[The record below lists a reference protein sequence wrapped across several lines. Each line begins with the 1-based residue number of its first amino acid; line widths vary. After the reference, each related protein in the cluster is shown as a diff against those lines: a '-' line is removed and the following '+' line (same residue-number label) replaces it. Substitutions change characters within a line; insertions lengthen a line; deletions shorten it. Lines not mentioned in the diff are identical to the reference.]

1 MTDRLLTRPFV
12 FAWLANMAQG
22 MAFTMFLH
30 FPGFLKG
37 LGAGEVEIGLIVG
50 LTAVASIAVRPS
62 VGRAMDQRGRR
73 PVILFGN
80 VVNVAVLALYL
91 TVGELGAWLYA
102 VRITHGFAEAL
113 LFTAL
118 FTYGADQVR
127 ATVAPRRSPSSE
139 SRGSCLSLWEACWAT
154 SSWLAGISTSS
165 SLSFWVSGF
174 SLCSSATPSRISQ
187 AGNGSRTTPTIPRLG
202 TAEESDA
209 AVVGDAGVLAGSDGV
224 FHVPLKT
231 FVIDTGIGSVGLF
244 FSTYAATAIGLRLFA
259 AWLPDRV
266 GPKRVLYPALGS
278 MVLGFIV
285 LASATGSGA
294 IAVAGV
300 LCGAGH
306 GYAFP
311 IVMGM
316 VVSRAAEADRG
327 SAMAIFTGLFDVG
340 ALLGGPAFGAIIRFG
355 SYSSMFLAAGGWML
369 VGGLIYAY
377 LDRSNPVAPTGMRR
391 THLAGTSMIPAK
403 APQSSW
409 RMTPTRKQGLTA
421 DSPAPPVSPCPLR
434 TATRSPGADG
444 GAVRTKRGLRGQ
456 TAHQPMYLPSD
467 RLLPQSATSPTSG
480 EGGRKG
486 PQPLPVPQRAPPAQT
501 GELSEQSED

>member
-1 MTDRLLTRPFV
+1 MTDRLLTKPFV
-12 FAWLANMAQG
+12 FSGLANMAQG

-91 TVGELGAWLYA
+91 TVGELGFWLYA
-102 VRITHGFAEAL
+102 VRITHGFAVAL

-118 FTYGADQVR
+118 FTYGADQVP
-127 ATVAPRRSPSSE
+127 ATRRTEGIALFGISGILPIALGGVLGDIILA
-139 SRGSCLSLWEACWAT
+139 RWDFGIFFLFVLGFGILALVLSLPLPESHNPSAGGDRPQRF
-154 SSWLAGISTSS
+154 LASVRQKN
-165 SLSFWVSGF
+165 LVPLWWVTLVF
-174 SLCSSATPSRISQ
+174 SLA
-187 AGNGSRTTPTIPRLG
+187 L
-202 TAEESDA
+202 TAY
-209 AVVGDAGVLAGSDGV
+209 
-224 FHVPLKT
+224 FTFLKT

-244 FSTYAATAIGLRLFA
+244 FSAYAATAIGLRLFA

-316 VVSRAAEADRG
+316 VVTRAAEADRG

-369 VGGLIYAY
+369 AGGLIYAY

-391 THLAGTSMIPAK
+391 TRLAGTSMIPGESAVV
-403 APQSSW
+403 AI
-409 RMTPTRKQGLTA
+409 
-421 DSPAPPVSPCPLR
+421 
-434 TATRSPGADG
+434 DG
-444 GAVRTKRGLRGQ
+444 
-456 TAHQPMYLPSD
+456 D
-467 RLLPQSATSPTSG
+467 
-480 EGGRKG
+480 
-486 PQPLPVPQRAPPAQT
+486 PPA
-501 GELSEQSED
+501 SKH

>member
-1 MTDRLLTRPFV
+1 VTDRLLTRPFV

-50 LTAVASIAVRPS
+50 LTAVASIAVRPT
-62 VGRAMDQRGRR
+62 VGRAMDRRGRR

-80 VVNVAVLALYL
+80 IVNVAVLALYL
-91 TVGELGAWLYA
+91 TVGELGIWLYA

-118 FTYGADQVR
+118 FTYGADQVP
-127 ATVAPRRSPSSE
+127 ATRRTEGIALFGISGILPIALGGVLGDIILA
-139 SRGSCLSLWEACWAT
+139 RWDFDVFFVFVLGFGILSLLLSLPLPE
-154 SSWLAGISTSS
+154 SSPTGADGEEQKRFLASV
-165 SLSFWVSGF
+165 LQKNLVPLWWVTLVF
-174 SLCSSATPSRISQ
+174 SLA
-187 AGNGSRTTPTIPRLG
+187 L
-202 TAEESDA
+202 TAY
-209 AVVGDAGVLAGSDGV
+209 
-224 FHVPLKT
+224 FTFLKT

-278 MVLGFIV
+278 MVLGFVV

-377 LDRSNPVAPTGMRR
+377 LDRSNPVAPTGERR
-391 THLAGTSMIPAK
+391 TRLGGTSMIPGESA
-403 APQSSW
+403 AVLIDSDP
-409 RMTPTRKQGLTA
+409 PTT
-421 DSPAPPVSPCPLR
+421 DN
-434 TATRSPGADG
+434 
-444 GAVRTKRGLRGQ
+444 
-456 TAHQPMYLPSD
+456 
-467 RLLPQSATSPTSG
+467 
-480 EGGRKG
+480 
-486 PQPLPVPQRAPPAQT
+486 
-501 GELSEQSED
+501 

>member
-1 MTDRLLTRPFV
+1 
-12 FAWLANMAQG
+12 MAQG

-118 FTYGADQVR
+118 FTYGADQVP
-127 ATVAPRRSPSSE
+127 ATRRTEGIALFGISGILPIALGGVLGDIILA
-139 SRGSCLSLWEACWAT
+139 RWDFDVFFVVVLGFGILSLLLSLPLPESHKPGT
-154 SSWLAGISTSS
+154 GGDQPQRFLASV
-165 SLSFWVSGF
+165 LQKNLVPLWWVTLVF
-174 SLCSSATPSRISQ
+174 SLA
-187 AGNGSRTTPTIPRLG
+187 L
-202 TAEESDA
+202 TAY
-209 AVVGDAGVLAGSDGV
+209 
-224 FHVPLKT
+224 FTFLKT

-244 FSTYAATAIGLRLFA
+244 FSAYAATAIGLRLFA

-285 LASATGSGA
+285 LASATGSGG

-391 THLAGTSMIPAK
+391 TRLAGTSMIPGESA
-403 APQSSW
+403 
-409 RMTPTRKQGLTA
+409 
-421 DSPAPPVSPCPLR
+421 
-434 TATRSPGADG
+434 
-444 GAVRTKRGLRGQ
+444 AV
-456 TAHQPMYLPSD
+456 
-467 RLLPQSATSPTSG
+467 LLDDD
-480 EGGRKG
+480 
-486 PQPLPVPQRAPPAQT
+486 PPA
-501 GELSEQSED
+501 SKD

>member
-1 MTDRLLTRPFV
+1 
-12 FAWLANMAQG
+12 MAQG

-62 VGRAMDQRGRR
+62 VGRTMDRRGRR

-80 VVNVAVLALYL
+80 IVNVAVLALYL
-91 TVGELGAWLYA
+91 TVGELGMWLYA

-118 FTYGADQVR
+118 FTYGADQVP
-127 ATVAPRRSPSSE
+127 ASRRTEGIALFGISGILPIALGGVLGDIILA
-139 SRGSCLSLWEACWAT
+139 RWDFDVFFVVVLGFGILSLLLSLPLPE
-154 SSWLAGISTSS
+154 SSPIGAGGEERKRFLASV
-165 SLSFWVSGF
+165 LQKNLVPLWWVTLVF
-174 SLCSSATPSRISQ
+174 SLA
-187 AGNGSRTTPTIPRLG
+187 L
-202 TAEESDA
+202 TAY
-209 AVVGDAGVLAGSDGV
+209 
-224 FHVPLKT
+224 FTFLKT

-278 MVLGFIV
+278 MVLGFVV

-355 SYSSMFLAAGGWML
+355 NYSSMFLAAGGWML

-377 LDRSNPVAPTGMRR
+377 LDRANPVAPISGRR
-391 THLAGTSMIPAK
+391 TRLGGTSMIPGESAVV
-403 APQSSW
+403 AIDVDP
-409 RMTPTRKQGLTA
+409 
-421 DSPAPPVSPCPLR
+421 
-434 TATRSPGADG
+434 PGA
-444 GAVRTKRGLRGQ
+444 
-456 TAHQPMYLPSD
+456 
-467 RLLPQSATSPTSG
+467 
-480 EGGRKG
+480 
-486 PQPLPVPQRAPPAQT
+486 
-501 GELSEQSED
+501 

>member
-1 MTDRLLTRPFV
+1 
-12 FAWLANMAQG
+12 MAQG

-91 TVGELGAWLYA
+91 TVGELGFWLYA
-102 VRITHGFAEAL
+102 VRITHGFAVAL

-118 FTYGADQVR
+118 FTYGADQVP
-127 ATVAPRRSPSSE
+127 ATRRTEGIALFGISGILPIALGGVLGDIILA
-139 SRGSCLSLWEACWAT
+139 RWDFGIFFLFVLGFGILALVLSLPLPESHNPSAGGDRPQRF
-154 SSWLAGISTSS
+154 LASVRQKN
-165 SLSFWVSGF
+165 LVPLWWVTLVF
-174 SLCSSATPSRISQ
+174 SLA
-187 AGNGSRTTPTIPRLG
+187 L
-202 TAEESDA
+202 TAY
-209 AVVGDAGVLAGSDGV
+209 
-224 FHVPLKT
+224 FTFLKT

-244 FSTYAATAIGLRLFA
+244 FSAYAATAIGLRLFA

-369 VGGLIYAY
+369 AGGLIYAY

-391 THLAGTSMIPAK
+391 TRLAGTSMIPGESAVV
-403 APQSSW
+403 AI
-409 RMTPTRKQGLTA
+409 
-421 DSPAPPVSPCPLR
+421 
-434 TATRSPGADG
+434 DG
-444 GAVRTKRGLRGQ
+444 
-456 TAHQPMYLPSD
+456 D
-467 RLLPQSATSPTSG
+467 
-480 EGGRKG
+480 
-486 PQPLPVPQRAPPAQT
+486 PPA
-501 GELSEQSED
+501 SKH

>member
-1 MTDRLLTRPFV
+1 
-12 FAWLANMAQG
+12 MAQG

-62 VGRAMDQRGRR
+62 VGRAMDRRGRR

-102 VRITHGFAEAL
+102 VRITHGFAVAL

-118 FTYGADQVR
+118 FTYGADQVP
-127 ATVAPRRSPSSE
+127 ASRRTEGIALFGISGILPIALGGVLGDIILARWE
-139 SRGSCLSLWEACWAT
+139 FDIFFVVVLGFGILSLLLSLPLPESHAPGG
-154 SSWLAGISTSS
+154 SGDQPQRFLASV
-165 SLSFWVSGF
+165 LQKNLLPLWWVTLVF
-174 SLCSSATPSRISQ
+174 SLA
-187 AGNGSRTTPTIPRLG
+187 L
-202 TAEESDA
+202 TAY
-209 AVVGDAGVLAGSDGV
+209 
-224 FHVPLKT
+224 FTFLKT

-278 MVLGFIV
+278 MVLGFVV
-285 LASATGSGA
+285 LASATGAGA
-294 IAVAGV
+294 VAVAGM

-369 VGGLIYAY
+369 AGGIIYAY
-377 LDRSNPVAPTGMRR
+377 LDRSNPVAPTGLRR
-391 THLAGTSMIPAK
+391 TRLGGTSMIPGESAVVVIDVD
-403 APQSSW
+403 P
-409 RMTPTRKQGLTA
+409 
-421 DSPAPPVSPCPLR
+421 
-434 TATRSPGADG
+434 PGA
-444 GAVRTKRGLRGQ
+444 RTESQ
-456 TAHQPMYLPSD
+456 
-467 RLLPQSATSPTSG
+467 
-480 EGGRKG
+480 
-486 PQPLPVPQRAPPAQT
+486 
-501 GELSEQSED
+501 

>member
-1 MTDRLLTRPFV
+1 
-12 FAWLANMAQG
+12 MAQG

-91 TVGELGAWLYA
+91 TVGELGIWLYA

-118 FTYGADQVR
+118 FTYGADQVP
-127 ATVAPRRSPSSE
+127 ATRRTEGIALFGISGILPIALGGVLGDVILARWAFDVFFIVVLGFGILSLLLSLPLPESSPTGTGGEKPRRFLASVLQKNLVP
-139 SRGSCLSLWEACWAT
+139 LW
-154 SSWLAGISTSS
+154 
-165 SLSFWVSGF
+165 WVTLVF
-174 SLCSSATPSRISQ
+174 SLA
-187 AGNGSRTTPTIPRLG
+187 L
-202 TAEESDA
+202 TAY
-209 AVVGDAGVLAGSDGV
+209 
-224 FHVPLKT
+224 FTFLKT

-244 FSTYAATAIGLRLFA
+244 FSAYAATAIGLRLFA

-294 IAVAGV
+294 IAAAGV

-355 SYSSMFLAAGGWML
+355 SYSSMFLAAAGWML
-369 VGGLIYAY
+369 AGGLVYAY
-377 LDRSNPVAPTGMRR
+377 LDRSNPVAPSGIRR
-391 THLAGTSMIPAK
+391 TRLGGTSMIPGESAVI
-403 APQSSW
+403 PV
-409 RMTPTRKQGLTA
+409 
-421 DSPAPPVSPCPLR
+421 DIDPP
-434 TATRSPGADG
+434 
-444 GAVRTKRGLRGQ
+444 
-456 TAHQPMYLPSD
+456 
-467 RLLPQSATSPTSG
+467 
-480 EGGRKG
+480 
-486 PQPLPVPQRAPPAQT
+486 RA
-501 GELSEQSED
+501 

>member
-1 MTDRLLTRPFV
+1 MTDRLLTKPFV
-12 FAWLANMAQG
+12 FSWLANMAQG

-91 TVGELGAWLYA
+91 TVGELGFWLYA
-102 VRITHGFAEAL
+102 VRITHGFAVAL

-118 FTYGADQVR
+118 FTYGADQVP
-127 ATVAPRRSPSSE
+127 ATRRTEGIALFGISGILPIALGGVLGDIILA
-139 SRGSCLSLWEACWAT
+139 RWDFDIFFLFVLGFGILALVLSLPLPESHNPSAGGDQPQRF
-154 SSWLAGISTSS
+154 LASVRQKN
-165 SLSFWVSGF
+165 LVPLWWVTLVF
-174 SLCSSATPSRISQ
+174 SLA
-187 AGNGSRTTPTIPRLG
+187 L
-202 TAEESDA
+202 TAY
-209 AVVGDAGVLAGSDGV
+209 
-224 FHVPLKT
+224 FTFLKT

-244 FSTYAATAIGLRLFA
+244 FSAYAATAIGLRLFA

-316 VVSRAAEADRG
+316 VVTRAAEADRG

-369 VGGLIYAY
+369 AGGLIYAY

-391 THLAGTSMIPAK
+391 TRLAGTSMIPGESAVV
-403 APQSSW
+403 AI
-409 RMTPTRKQGLTA
+409 
-421 DSPAPPVSPCPLR
+421 
-434 TATRSPGADG
+434 DG
-444 GAVRTKRGLRGQ
+444 
-456 TAHQPMYLPSD
+456 D
-467 RLLPQSATSPTSG
+467 
-480 EGGRKG
+480 
-486 PQPLPVPQRAPPAQT
+486 PPA
-501 GELSEQSED
+501 SKH

>member
-1 MTDRLLTRPFV
+1 M

-50 LTAVASIAVRPS
+50 LTAVASIAVRPT
-62 VGRAMDQRGRR
+62 VGRAMDRRGRR

-80 VVNVAVLALYL
+80 IVNVAVLALYL
-91 TVGELGAWLYA
+91 TVGELGIWLYA

-118 FTYGADQVR
+118 FTYGADQVP
-127 ATVAPRRSPSSE
+127 ATRRTEGIALFGISGILPIALGGVLGDIILA
-139 SRGSCLSLWEACWAT
+139 RWDFDVFFVFVLGFGILSLLLSLPLPE
-154 SSWLAGISTSS
+154 SSPTGAVGEERKRFLASV
-165 SLSFWVSGF
+165 LQKNLVPLWWVTLVF
-174 SLCSSATPSRISQ
+174 SLA
-187 AGNGSRTTPTIPRLG
+187 L
-202 TAEESDA
+202 TAY
-209 AVVGDAGVLAGSDGV
+209 
-224 FHVPLKT
+224 FTFLKT

-259 AWLPDRV
+259 GWLPDRV

-278 MVLGFIV
+278 MVLGFVV

-316 VVSRAAEADRG
+316 VVSRAAETDRG

-355 SYSSMFLAAGGWML
+355 NYSSMFLAAGGWML

-377 LDRSNPVAPTGMRR
+377 LDRSNPVAPTGARR
-391 THLAGTSMIPAK
+391 TRLGGTSMIPGESAVV
-403 APQSSW
+403 AIDVDP
-409 RMTPTRKQGLTA
+409 
-421 DSPAPPVSPCPLR
+421 
-434 TATRSPGADG
+434 PGA
-444 GAVRTKRGLRGQ
+444 
-456 TAHQPMYLPSD
+456 
-467 RLLPQSATSPTSG
+467 
-480 EGGRKG
+480 
-486 PQPLPVPQRAPPAQT
+486 
-501 GELSEQSED
+501 

>member
-1 MTDRLLTRPFV
+1 VTDRLLTRPFV

-118 FTYGADQVR
+118 FTYGADQVP
-127 ATVAPRRSPSSE
+127 ATRRTEGIALFGISGILPIALGGVLGDIILA
-139 SRGSCLSLWEACWAT
+139 RWDFDVFFVVVLGFGILSLLLSLPLPESHKPGAGGEQPQRF
-154 SSWLAGISTSS
+154 LASVTQRN
-165 SLSFWVSGF
+165 LLPLWWVTLVF
-174 SLCSSATPSRISQ
+174 SLA
-187 AGNGSRTTPTIPRLG
+187 L
-202 TAEESDA
+202 TAY
-209 AVVGDAGVLAGSDGV
+209 
-224 FHVPLKT
+224 FTFLKT

-244 FSTYAATAIGLRLFA
+244 FSAYAATAIGLRLFA

-278 MVLGFIV
+278 MVLGFVV
-285 LASATGSGA
+285 LASADGSGA

-369 VGGLIYAY
+369 VGGIIYAY

-391 THLAGTSMIPAK
+391 TRLAGTSMIPGESA
-403 APQSSW
+403 
-409 RMTPTRKQGLTA
+409 
-421 DSPAPPVSPCPLR
+421 
-434 TATRSPGADG
+434 
-444 GAVRTKRGLRGQ
+444 AV
-456 TAHQPMYLPSD
+456 
-467 RLLPQSATSPTSG
+467 LLDDD
-480 EGGRKG
+480 
-486 PQPLPVPQRAPPAQT
+486 PPAGVT
-501 GELSEQSED
+501 TND

>member
-1 MTDRLLTRPFV
+1 MTDRLLTKPFV

-62 VGRAMDQRGRR
+62 VGRAMDRRGRR

-91 TVGELGAWLYA
+91 TVGELGFWLYA

-118 FTYGADQVR
+118 FTYGADQVP
-127 ATVAPRRSPSSE
+127 ATRRTEGIALFGISGILPIALGGVLGDIILA
-139 SRGSCLSLWEACWAT
+139 RWDFDIFFLFVLGFGILALVLSLPLPESHNPSAGGEQPQRFLT
-154 SSWLAGISTSS
+154 SVLQKNLVPLW
-165 SLSFWVSGF
+165 WVTLVF
-174 SLCSSATPSRISQ
+174 SLA
-187 AGNGSRTTPTIPRLG
+187 L
-202 TAEESDA
+202 TAY
-209 AVVGDAGVLAGSDGV
+209 
-224 FHVPLKT
+224 FTFLKT

-244 FSTYAATAIGLRLFA
+244 FSAYAATAIGLRLFA

-369 VGGLIYAY
+369 AGGLIYAY

-391 THLAGTSMIPAK
+391 TRLAGTSMIPGESAVV
-403 APQSSW
+403 AI
-409 RMTPTRKQGLTA
+409 
-421 DSPAPPVSPCPLR
+421 
-434 TATRSPGADG
+434 DG
-444 GAVRTKRGLRGQ
+444 
-456 TAHQPMYLPSD
+456 D
-467 RLLPQSATSPTSG
+467 
-480 EGGRKG
+480 
-486 PQPLPVPQRAPPAQT
+486 PPA
-501 GELSEQSED
+501 GKD

>member
-1 MTDRLLTRPFV
+1 
-12 FAWLANMAQG
+12 MAQG

-80 VVNVAVLALYL
+80 IVNVAVLALYL

-118 FTYGADQVR
+118 FTYGADQVP
-127 ATVAPRRSPSSE
+127 ATRRTEGIALFGISGILPIALGGVLGDIILA
-139 SRGSCLSLWEACWAT
+139 RWDFDVFFLVVLGFGILALLLSLPLPESHKPGAGGDQPQRF
-154 SSWLAGISTSS
+154 LASVMQKN
-165 SLSFWVSGF
+165 LVPLWWVTLVF
-174 SLCSSATPSRISQ
+174 SLA
-187 AGNGSRTTPTIPRLG
+187 L
-202 TAEESDA
+202 TAY
-209 AVVGDAGVLAGSDGV
+209 
-224 FHVPLKT
+224 FTFLKT

-244 FSTYAATAIGLRLFA
+244 FSAYAATAIGLRLFA

-285 LASATGSGA
+285 LASATGSGG

-391 THLAGTSMIPAK
+391 TRLAGTSMIPGESA
-403 APQSSW
+403 AV
-409 RMTPTRKQGLTA
+409 LL
-421 DSPAPPVSPCPLR
+421 DDDPP
-434 TATRSPGADG
+434 G
-444 GAVRTKRGLRGQ
+444 
-456 TAHQPMYLPSD
+456 
-467 RLLPQSATSPTSG
+467 
-480 EGGRKG
+480 
-486 PQPLPVPQRAPPAQT
+486 
-501 GELSEQSED
+501 SED

>member
-1 MTDRLLTRPFV
+1 VTDRLLTKPFV

-50 LTAVASIAVRPS
+50 MTAVASIAVRPS

-91 TVGELGAWLYA
+91 TVGELGFWLYA
-102 VRITHGFAEAL
+102 VRITHGFAVAL

-118 FTYGADQVR
+118 FTYGADQVP
-127 ATVAPRRSPSSE
+127 ATRRTEGIALFGISGILPIALGGVLGDIILA
-139 SRGSCLSLWEACWAT
+139 RWDFDIFFLFVLGFGILALVLSLPLPESHNPSAGGDQPQRF
-154 SSWLAGISTSS
+154 LASVRQKN
-165 SLSFWVSGF
+165 LVPLWWVTLVF
-174 SLCSSATPSRISQ
+174 SLA
-187 AGNGSRTTPTIPRLG
+187 L
-202 TAEESDA
+202 TAY
-209 AVVGDAGVLAGSDGV
+209 
-224 FHVPLKT
+224 FTFLKT

-244 FSTYAATAIGLRLFA
+244 FSAYAATAIGLRLFA

-369 VGGLIYAY
+369 AGGLIYAY

-391 THLAGTSMIPAK
+391 TRLAGTSMIPGE
-403 APQSSW
+403 S
-409 RMTPTRKQGLTA
+409 
-421 DSPAPPVSPCPLR
+421 
-434 TATRSPGADG
+434 
-444 GAVRTKRGLRGQ
+444 AVV
-456 TAHQPMYLPSD
+456 AID
-467 RLLPQSATSPTSG
+467 
-480 EGGRKG
+480 
-486 PQPLPVPQRAPPAQT
+486 VDPPAA
-501 GELSEQSED
+501 ED

>member
-1 MTDRLLTRPFV
+1 MTDRLLTKPFV

-50 LTAVASIAVRPS
+50 MTAVASIAVRPS

-91 TVGELGAWLYA
+91 TVGELGFWLYA
-102 VRITHGFAEAL
+102 VRITHGFAVAL

-118 FTYGADQVR
+118 FTYGADQVP
-127 ATVAPRRSPSSE
+127 ATRRTEGIALFGISGILPIALGGVLGDIILA
-139 SRGSCLSLWEACWAT
+139 RWDFDIFFLFVLGFGILALVLSLPLPESHNPSAGGDQPQRF
-154 SSWLAGISTSS
+154 LASVRQKN
-165 SLSFWVSGF
+165 LVPLWWVTLVF
-174 SLCSSATPSRISQ
+174 SLA
-187 AGNGSRTTPTIPRLG
+187 L
-202 TAEESDA
+202 TAY
-209 AVVGDAGVLAGSDGV
+209 
-224 FHVPLKT
+224 FTFLKT

-244 FSTYAATAIGLRLFA
+244 FSAYAATAIGLRLFA

-316 VVSRAAEADRG
+316 VVTRAAEADRG

-369 VGGLIYAY
+369 AGGLIYAY

-391 THLAGTSMIPAK
+391 TRLAGTSMIPGESAVV
-403 APQSSW
+403 AI
-409 RMTPTRKQGLTA
+409 
-421 DSPAPPVSPCPLR
+421 
-434 TATRSPGADG
+434 DG
-444 GAVRTKRGLRGQ
+444 
-456 TAHQPMYLPSD
+456 D
-467 RLLPQSATSPTSG
+467 
-480 EGGRKG
+480 
-486 PQPLPVPQRAPPAQT
+486 PPA
-501 GELSEQSED
+501 SKH

>member
-1 MTDRLLTRPFV
+1 
-12 FAWLANMAQG
+12 MAQG
-22 MAFTMFLH
+22 MAFTLFLH

-91 TVGELGAWLYA
+91 TVGELGIWLYA
-102 VRITHGFAEAL
+102 VRIIHGFAEAL

-118 FTYGADQVR
+118 FTYGADQVP
-127 ATVAPRRSPSSE
+127 ATRRTEGIALFGISGILPIALGGVLGDIILA
-139 SRGSCLSLWEACWAT
+139 RWDFDVFFVVVLGFGILSLLLSLPLPESHKPAAGGAQPQRF
-154 SSWLAGISTSS
+154 LASV
-165 SLSFWVSGF
+165 LQKNLVPLWWVTLVF
-174 SLCSSATPSRISQ
+174 SLA
-187 AGNGSRTTPTIPRLG
+187 L
-202 TAEESDA
+202 TAY
-209 AVVGDAGVLAGSDGV
+209 
-224 FHVPLKT
+224 FTFLKT

-278 MVLGFIV
+278 MVLGFVV
-285 LASATGSGA
+285 LASASGSGA

-355 SYSSMFLAAGGWML
+355 SYPSMFLAAGGWML

-391 THLAGTSMIPAK
+391 TRLGGTSMIPGESA
-403 APQSSW
+403 AVAIDVDP
-409 RMTPTRKQGLTA
+409 
-421 DSPAPPVSPCPLR
+421 
-434 TATRSPGADG
+434 PGA
-444 GAVRTKRGLRGQ
+444 
-456 TAHQPMYLPSD
+456 
-467 RLLPQSATSPTSG
+467 
-480 EGGRKG
+480 
-486 PQPLPVPQRAPPAQT
+486 
-501 GELSEQSED
+501 